1 MWYGSALSKSLA
13 QNFRTSRNR
22 RLQKSKLRHVPPV
35 FRRAL
40 GARRVC
46 FHVPTTWA
54 CTLLK
59 ARPVT
64 KSCLVY
70 LTTPT
75 YYFSFPFPAHPTTVR
90 FDSHSNLIDA
100 SLWTTPHFLA
110 LFLKTL
116 MHLFTSFLKPFL
128 IKLKFKGKGYYVFKG
143 TRATITP
150 QFGFAHRRY
159 FYSISLRVRFLSKTK
174 IILFGFSKRDV
185 FKSAYDFQ
193 TYKPINVFTG
203 RGVRFA
209 KQVLYR
215 KTGKVSLY
223 R

>member
-1 MWYGSALSKSLA
+1 MNY
-13 QNFRTSRNR
+13 
-22 RLQKSKLRHVPPV
+22 
-35 FRRAL
+35 
-40 GARRVC
+40 C
-46 FHVPTTWA
+46 
-54 CTLLK
+54 
-59 ARPVT
+59 
-64 KSCLVY
+64 
-70 LTTPT
+70 
-75 YYFSFPFPAHPTTVR
+75 
-90 FDSHSNLIDA
+90 
-100 SLWTTPHFLA
+100 FLA